1 MYWTEIIELGKT
13 VTTEVDYELVETVEY
28 RNVFANKLSIKQSEH
43 YDANKLGLRPE
54 IGFAVRIED
63 YDGESLV
70 KWNDKMYYLVRTYDE
85 QKNETVELYLSQR
98 VEDKNEY

>member
-1 MYWTEIIELGKT
+1 MYWTEVIELGN
-13 VTTEVDYELVETVEY
+13 EVEVVEDYELVKIHEY

-54 IGFAVRIED
+54 VGFEIRVDE
-63 YDGESLV
+63 YDNESVV
-70 KWNDKMYYLVRTYDE
+70 KWNDKMYYLVRTFDN
-85 QKNETVELYLSQR
+85 QKNETVELYLSQE